1 MRLAAYSLGG
11 EAAVFPTPLT
21 QLKKVRDVAP
31 RGVISTFVPKPAGLG
46 YAEAMSQ
53 LRMWLDSRKVQP
65 ADFKIT
71 GDGRIGFEI
80 GFSSERDAQEFKLF
94 EWTQK

>member
-1 MRLAAYSLGG
+1 M
-11 EAAVFPTPLT
+11 P
-21 QLKKVRDVAP
+21 P
-31 RGVISTFVPKPAGLG
+31 RGVTSTFVPKPDGSG
-46 YAEAMSQ
+46 YAEGMSQ
-53 LRMWLDSRKVQP
+53 LRMWLDARKVQP

-80 GFSSERDAQEFKLF
+80 GFSSERDALVFELF

>member
-1 MRLAAYSLGG
+1 M
-11 EAAVFPTPLT
+11 
-21 QLKKVRDVAP
+21 
-31 RGVISTFVPKPAGLG
+31 PKPAGLG

-53 LRMWLDSRKVQP
+53 LRTWLDSRKVQP

-71 GDGRIGFEI
+71 ASGRIGFEI

>member
-1 MRLAAYSLGG
+1 
-11 EAAVFPTPLT
+11 
-21 QLKKVRDVAP
+21 VAP
-31 RGVISTFVPKPAGLG
+31 RGIISTFVPKPPGLG

-65 ADFKIT
+65 AEFKIT
-71 GDGRIGFEI
+71 VGGRIGFEI
-80 GFSSERDAQEFKLF
+80 SFSSGHDAQVFELF

>member
-1 MRLAAYSLGG
+1 M
-11 EAAVFPTPLT
+11 T
-21 QLKKVRDVAP
+21 P
-31 RGVISTFVPKPAGLG
+31 RGVTSTFVPKPPGLG

-53 LRMWLDSRKVQP
+53 LRTWLDSRKVQP

-71 GDGRIGFEI
+71 ASGRIGFEI
-80 GFSSERDAQEFKLF
+80 GFSSERDAQVFELF